1 MKNSGKI
8 GFHDWWSFGLGLG
21 FIWPSGTMG
30 SLLGV
35 LIYVSLDIFMPQI
48 QILII
53 GMIVVYSWYACCQTY
68 KKLKCDHSAIVSD
81 EVVGMLCSLLFIPV
95 TTMNIVLGFVL
106 FRFLDIT
113 KMWPIILFE
122 RAKWGA
128 HAVMMDDV
136 VAAIFTNLALHAG
149 LYYLVN

>member
-1 MKNSGKI
+1 LRDSGEI

-35 LIYVSLDIFMPQI
+35 LIYVSLDIFMPQV

-53 GMIVVYSWYACCQTY
+53 GMIAVYSWYACCQTY

-81 EVVGMLCSLLFIPV
+81 EVVGMKFSLLFIPV
-95 TTMNIVLGFVL
+95 TTL
-106 FRFLDIT
+106 
-113 KMWPIILFE
+113 
-122 RAKWGA
+122 
-128 HAVMMDDV
+128 
-136 VAAIFTNLALHAG
+136 
-149 LYYLVN
+149 